1 MSNPTGMGRS
11 ILLIVDD
18 WEALERYE
26 EKLSPHF
33 GECEACPLGRLGLE
47 RARERGW
54 DVILFDLT
62 SEDLTPDEARAEL
75 GQKPAAGRP
84 RVIWVGG
91 LGEEGCEEVQSS
103 LQRPFAWGD
112 LILMVTI
119 T

>member
-1 MSNPTGMGRS
+1 MSNPTRMGSS
-11 ILLIVDD
+11 ILLVVDD

-26 EKLSPHF
+26 EKLSRQF

-47 RARERGW
+47 RARERNW

-75 GQKPAAGRP
+75 GKKPAAGHP

-91 LGEEGCEEVQSS
+91 PEDAHPDLK
-103 LQRPFAWGD
+103 RPFRWED
-112 LILMVTI
+112 LIGLVTS